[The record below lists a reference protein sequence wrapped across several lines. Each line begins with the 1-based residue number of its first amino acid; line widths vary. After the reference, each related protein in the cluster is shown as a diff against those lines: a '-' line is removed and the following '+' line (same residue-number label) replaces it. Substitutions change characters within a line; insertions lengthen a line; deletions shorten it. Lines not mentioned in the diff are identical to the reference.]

1 MHTHIKQSKQRS
13 NHWIGDSTVWLANL
27 NLEGM
32 SGAETDMCA
41 SDSELHLQT
50 ENGWSAKQHKTPNS
64 HKEQDEYSGNQSPI
78 LENASRTLESI
89 PYNGTI
95 DALND
100 SESMRLQ
107 EMCDEQFERKHYS
120 EREITYNLLLRKLV
134 DEFMD
139 RTVTFSHQP
148 KSALSSL
155 QSVLVRNFPEFG
167 ESFHRERICAYL
179 KACRRNAKKK
189 HGEPCVRISA
199 RYLSAGIATRVAE
212 QIYEHE
218 KENLSRELEY
228 HRLLMNQTKDTS
240 VVNSNTQYIS
250 SNQVPIIV
258 NPVPLACKPC
268 NRMAPDTNSLTA
280 KSLRPQIRSTGDEL
294 ITQSPG
300 IIELTIARLLSQ
312 TAEFL
317 LIMAD
322 RLETGQCCF
331 LDPASL

>member
-1 MHTHIKQSKQRS
+1 MFGQPVAGLFRS
-13 NHWIGDSTVWLANL
+13 EFYNNHSELFQILANAPQTL
-27 NLEGM
+27 ATIPHN
-32 SGAETDMCA
+32 DM
-41 SDSELHLQT
+41 
-50 ENGWSAKQHKTPNS
+50 
-64 HKEQDEYSGNQSPI
+64 
-78 LENASRTLESI
+78 
-89 PYNGTI
+89 I

-100 SESMRLQ
+100 SEPTRHQ
-107 EMCDEQFERKHYS
+107 GVYDEQFERKHYS

-148 KSALSSL
+148 KSALNSL

-212 QIYEHE
+212 QIYEQE
-218 KENLSRELEY
+218 KENLSRELGY
-228 HRLLMNQTKDTS
+228 HRLLMNQAKNTS
-240 VVNSNTQYIS
+240 VVS
-250 SNQVPIIV
+250 SNAQHISPNQIPITV

-268 NRMAPDTNSLTA
+268 NRMIPDTNSVTA
-280 KSLRPQIRSTGDEL
+280 SSLRAPKRSTGNQT

-300 IIELTIARLLSQ
+300 MTELTIARLLSQ

-331 LDPASL
+331 SDPASL